1 MGGGIQLYVFLHV
14 IQYAPISFFHF
25 RPVFVWYWRT
35 IPFVFS
41 SNRVLSCKCTVYC
54 MRYFEWEQL
63 SALKEEQKS
72 LHCCCVVIL
81 FWLEHYALTGDFS
94 DLTRHI
100 LPIRRVNGKII
111 RQIWSQMDMF
121 RDIFYSVWQ
130 VRCFWTFT
138 YKVKYSTV
146 EFYRSF
152 ATD

>member
-1 MGGGIQLYVFLHV
+1 MLRFLSFTSDQCVFDTGGPFHSFSLQIGYYHVSVLY
-14 IQYAPISFFHF
+14 
-25 RPVFVWYWRT
+25 
-35 IPFVFS
+35 
-41 SNRVLSCKCTVYC
+41 
-54 MRYFEWEQL
+54 MRCFEWEQL

-100 LPIRRVNGKII
+100 LPIWRVNGKIK